1 MKNKLNH
8 KIGVLFQKL
17 SRWFFDR
24 TLMACWHCGALVG
37 MNSTIAEG
45 HMWCEPCFQR
55 YIAPRRYA
63 AEHSVQRTVEACPDD
78 RHMYYTAFLNYEFCP
93 YCGQRLH
100 SR

>member
-1 MKNKLNH
+1 MEIKDVTKRRDNEIVIHFIDDEGKYQCLRAYPNE
-8 KIGVLFQKL
+8 I
-17 SRWFFDR
+17 
-24 TLMACWHCGALVG
+24 
-37 MNSTIAEG
+37 IA
-45 HMWCEPCFQR
+45 WR
-55 YIAPRRYA
+55 NA